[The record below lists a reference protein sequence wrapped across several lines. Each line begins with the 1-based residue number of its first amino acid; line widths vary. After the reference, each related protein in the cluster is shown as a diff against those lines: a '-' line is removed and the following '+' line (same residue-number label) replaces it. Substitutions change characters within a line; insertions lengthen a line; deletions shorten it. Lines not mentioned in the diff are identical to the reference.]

1 MNNKPNNITKRTTKF
16 TSKMA
21 GILIV
26 VSTTLVILFVGIPCN
41 MNIAYAAGDDP
52 GTSIID
58 VSSAQGFK
66 EIQNC
71 GTSADGIAIW
81 CV

>member
-1 MNNKPNNITKRTTKF
+1 MSNPNSITIIMT
-16 TSKMA
+16 A
-21 GILIV
+21 ILLA
-26 VSTTLVILFVGIPCN
+26 STTMAILFVGIPSN
-41 MNIAYAAGDDP
+41 MNIAYAGDDS

-58 VSSAQGFK
+58 VSYDQGFK

-71 GTSADGIAIW
+71 GTEGIAIW

>member
-1 MNNKPNNITKRTTKF
+1 MT
-16 TSKMA
+16 A
-21 GILIV
+21 ILLA
-26 VSTTLVILFVGIPCN
+26 STTMAIFFVGILDN
-41 MNIAYAAGDDP
+41 MNIAYTGGDDS
-52 GTSIID
+52 GRSIID

-71 GTSADGIAIW
+71 GTEGIAIW

>member
-1 MNNKPNNITKRTTKF
+1 MT
-16 TSKMA
+16 A
-21 GILIV
+21 ILLA
-26 VSTTLVILFVGIPCN
+26 STTMAILFVGIANN
-41 MNIAYAAGDDP
+41 MNIAYTVDDS

-58 VSSAQGFK
+58 TSSAQGFK

-71 GTSADGIAIW
+71 GTKGIAVW

>member
-1 MNNKPNNITKRTTKF
+1 MRNPNSITRIMT
-16 TSKMA
+16 A
-21 GILIV
+21 ILLA
-26 VSTTLVILFVGIPCN
+26 STTMAILFVGIPSN
-41 MNIAYAAGDDP
+41 MNIAYAGDDSE
-52 GTSIID
+52 TSIID

-71 GTSADGIAIW
+71 GTKGIAIW

>member
-1 MNNKPNNITKRTTKF
+1 MT
-16 TSKMA
+16 A
-21 GILIV
+21 ILLA
-26 VSTTLVILFVGIPCN
+26 STTMAIFFVGILDN
-41 MNIAYAAGDDP
+41 MNIAYAGGDDS
-52 GTSIID
+52 GRSIID

-71 GTSADGIAIW
+71 GTEGIAIW

>member
-1 MNNKPNNITKRTTKF
+1 LSNPNSITRIIT
-16 TSKMA
+16 A
-21 GILIV
+21 ILLA
-26 VSTTLVILFVGIPCN
+26 STIIVILFVGIQDN
-41 MNIAYAAGDDP
+41 MNIAYAGGDDS

-58 VSSAQGFK
+58 VSSAQVFK

-71 GTSADGIAIW
+71 GTKGIAIW